1 MSHEIDEDDTIK
13 QSKTKKT
20 VLSNVTGDRHL
31 SRTLDI
37 SMYHQILLG
46 EFLFGAN
53 D

>member
-1 MSHEIDEDDTIK
+1 MSHEIDEEDAIE
-13 QSKTKKT
+13 QSKTKKIA
-20 VLSNVTGDRHL
+20 LSNVTGDRHL

-46 EFLFGAN
+46 EFLFGAY